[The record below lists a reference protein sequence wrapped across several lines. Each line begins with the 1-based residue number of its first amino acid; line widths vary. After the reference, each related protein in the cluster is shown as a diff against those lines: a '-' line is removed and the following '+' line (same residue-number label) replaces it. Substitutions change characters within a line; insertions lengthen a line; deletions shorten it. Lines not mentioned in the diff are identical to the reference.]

1 MKRKLFF
8 FLISLFLSLN
18 ILSKEHHLKH
28 LRVIWHE
35 DPSKHA
41 VIAWSGQKAVRGQF
55 LKLIRQEKRG
65 NSTMS
70 VSIKTQKALGIKPY
84 LHSVTLNDL
93 QANSKYSFSVNTN
106 GSESKTFYFITPP
119 EKGKTFKLLFG
130 GDSRTDRNKRREIN
144 ASIKTYFSNN
154 KDVMAL
160 VHGGDF
166 ISNGYLWKQWDAWLE
181 DYQLTIQRDGRILP
195 IVPTRGNHEM
205 RSNLFNK
212 IFFWKKSLS
221 MRSNYF
227 VTRFGELSLFTL
239 NTNISH
245 GGRQKSWL
253 NRVLD
258 EESKRQKWLIANYH
272 RPAYPAVKK
281 PGRAKKHWVP
291 LFEKYGVD
299 LVFESDGHTLKRTVP
314 IFQGKRDDKKG
325 IVYLGEGGL
334 GVNLRTPKMQ
344 NKWYFQS
351 PGYAKSA
358 YHFFALDVAGERLKV
373 DVISPNKLE
382 LIDSILFL
390 PRENRK

>member
-1 MKRKLFF
+1 MKEKFFF

-18 ILSKEHHLKH
+18 AFSKNHPLKH

-35 DPSKHA
+35 HPSKNA
-41 VIAWSGQKAVRGQF
+41 VIAWSGQKRTRGQF
-55 LKLIRQEKRG
+55 LKLTRQEKRG
-65 NSTMS
+65 KSTKS
-70 VSIKTQKALGIKPY
+70 LSIRSQRALGIKPY
-84 LHSVTLNDL
+84 LHSVSLNDL
-93 QANSKYSFSVNTN
+93 QPNSKYTFSIFKN
-106 GSESKTFYFITPP
+106 GSESKNYYFVTPP
-119 EKGKTFKLLFG
+119 KKGETFKLLFG
-130 GDSRTDRNKRREIN
+130 GDSRSDRKKRQEIN
-144 ASIKTYFSNN
+144 ASIQTYFAKNS
-154 KDVMAL
+154 DVMAL

-166 ISNGYLWKQWDAWLE
+166 ISNGYSWKQWDAWLE
-181 DYQLTIQRDGRILP
+181 DYQMTILNDGRILP

-212 IFFWKKSLS
+212 IFFWKKGLS

-245 GGRQKSWL
+245 GGMQRAWL
-253 NRVLD
+253 NRVLN
-258 EESKRQKWLIANYH
+258 EESKSQKWLVANYH

-281 PGRAKKHWVP
+281 SGRAKKHWVP

-314 IFQGKRDDKKG
+314 IFQEKRNDKKG

-334 GVNLRTPKMQ
+334 GVNLRKQKMQ
-344 NKWYFQS
+344 DKWYFQS

-358 YHFFALDVAGERLKV
+358 YHFFSLDVSRKKLKV
-373 DVISPNKLE
+373 DVISPTNLKIL
-382 LIDSILFL
+382 DSLSFN
-390 PRENRK
+390 PRKNRQ

>member
-1 MKRKLFF
+1 MKKNLFF
-8 FLISLFLSLN
+8 FLISLLLPLST
-18 ILSKEHHLKH
+18 LSKEHQFKH

-35 DPSKHA
+35 NPSKDA
-41 VIAWSGQKAVRGQF
+41 IIAWSGEKAKRGQF
-55 LKLIRQEKRG
+55 LKLTRQEKRG

-70 VSIKTQKALGIKPY
+70 LSIRSQKVLGIKPY
-84 LHSVTLNDL
+84 LHSVALNDL
-93 QANSKYSFSVNTN
+93 QPNSKYTFSISKN
-106 GSESKTFYFITPP
+106 GSESRSFYFLTPP
-119 EKGKTFKLLFG
+119 KEEESFKLLFG
-130 GDSRTDRNKRREIN
+130 GDSRSDREKRREIN
-144 ASIKTYFSNN
+144 ASIKEYFTKN
-154 KDVMAL
+154 KDVMAI

-166 ISNGYLWKQWDAWLE
+166 ISNGYSWKQWDAWLE
-181 DYQLTIQRDGRILP
+181 DYQMTILNDGRLLP

-212 IFFWKKSLS
+212 IFFWKKGLS

-227 VTRFGELSLFTL
+227 VTRFGKLSLFTL

-245 GGRQKSWL
+245 GGRQRAWL
-253 NRVLD
+253 NRVLA
-258 EESKRQKWLIANYH
+258 EESKSQKWLVANYH

-314 IFQGKRDDKKG
+314 IFQEKRNDKKG

-334 GVNLRTPKMQ
+334 GVNLRKPKMKD
-344 NKWYFQS
+344 KWYFKP

-358 YHFFALDVAGERLKV
+358 YHFFSLKVMVDKLKV
-373 DVISPNKLE
+373 DVLSPPNLE
-382 LIDSILFL
+382 ILDNIVFH
-390 PRENRK
+390 PRENRR